1 MSKKQKITEG
11 NLRRPKMKAITPK
24 QMRTIVFVLWI
35 ALVLTTVNI
44 YCMVDSLKS
53 KGEVTLFADLSSVE
67 NKEIYVLVT
76 ALVVIAMTLISVRI
90 SKVKET
96 CELMGRIEEM
106 YHSALDQLLKT
117 TKIIQI
123 IKEYRYK
130 GELPEPERKVY
141 GLTKDVGSVEEN
153 VITIKAVIKKEN
165 AEIAGMVLVE
175 FALSVTA
182 VLIKFSS
189 FGIEGTLVEVALYV
203 AVVVYGIF
211 AIADSV
217 ERNKKNKFLLT
228 IAECL
233 EESEKGKA

>member
-1 MSKKQKITEG
+1 MSKKQKITDSD
-11 NLRRPKMKAITPK
+11 LRRLKMKVITPK
-24 QMRTIVFVLWI
+24 QMRTIFFVLWI
-35 ALVLTTVNI
+35 AVLAAVVNI
-44 YCMVDSLKS
+44 YCMVDSLRN
-53 KGEVTLFADLSSVE
+53 KGKATLFADLSSIE

-76 ALVVIAMTLISVRI
+76 ALVVIAVTLISVRI

-96 CELMGRIEEM
+96 CELMSRIEEM

-117 TKIIQI
+117 AKIIQI
-123 IKEYRYK
+123 IKDYKYK

-141 GLTKDVGSVEEN
+141 GLMKNVGSVEEN
-153 VITIKAVIKKEN
+153 VITIKAAIKREN
-165 AEIAGMVLVE
+165 AEIAGMAIVE

-203 AVVVYGIF
+203 VVLVFGVLVV
-211 AIADSV
+211 ADSV

-228 IAECL
+228 ITECL
-233 EESEKGKA
+233 EQLEKDKK